1 MNRDP
6 DSLAAE
12 RAIDEVRCGRPI
24 VVALG
29 SSLAIYA
36 AIETMAESTLEFMRR
51 LAGCRWSLI
60 VTPERASA
68 LGLGEMASGAQAI
81 ALDRNTTLAKII
93 ALASFSGI
101 RPDTRVPRSAP
112 SDSAGDLAESAV
124 IGLLKSA
131 WLLPAALRITVS
143 QSRSQRVL
151 DLVAGRVLHQVS
163 ATALAALADG
173 MENHVVQIS
182 EAHVP
187 LADAPDTR
195 LLCFRSAVGSREHL
209 AMVIG
214 DPLMEAGVPVRLH
227 SACLTGDVFGSLR
240 CDCGD
245 QLRQS
250 VAALR
255 QLGGGVL
262 LYLAQEGRGIGL
274 ANKLRAY
281 ALQDRGHDTIDADLQ
296 LGFAP
301 DERRYAVAAAM
312 LRSMGCRRIRLMTN
326 NPDKI
331 EALAKAGISIVERL
345 SLLAPVTPQN
355 RRYMDA
361 KRTRARHLLDPPGGG
376 AA

>member
-24 VVALG
+24 VVALW
-29 SSLAIYA
+29 SSLGIYA
-36 AIETMAESTLEFMRR
+36 SIETMAESTLEFMRG
-51 LAGCRWSLI
+51 LAGGCWSLI

-68 LGLGEMASGAQAI
+68 LGLGQMASGAQAI
-81 ALDRNTTLAKII
+81 ALDRNATLAKIT

-101 RPDTRVPRSAP
+101 RPDTRAPRSAP
-112 SDSAGDLAESAV
+112 SGSAGDLADSAV

-163 ATALAALADG
+163 ATELAALADG

-296 LGFAP
+296 LGFAA

-331 EALAKAGISIVERL
+331 EALAAAGISIVERL
-345 SLLAPVTPQN
+345 SILGPVTSHN

-361 KRTRARHLLDPPGGG
+361 KRTRARHLLDPPGG

>member
-81 ALDRNTTLAKII
+81 ALDRNTTLAKIT

-187 LADAPDTR
+187 LAVEGRREDVAPFR
-195 LLCFRSAVGSREHL
+195 GLLCFRAAVGRGVHL
-209 AMVIG
+209 GMV
-214 DPLMEAGVPVRLH
+214 
-227 SACLTGDVFGSLR
+227 S
-240 CDCGD
+240 
-245 QLRQS
+245 
-250 VAALR
+250 
-255 QLGGGVL
+255 
-262 LYLAQEGRGIGL
+262 GI
-274 ANKLRAY
+274 
-281 ALQDRGHDTIDADLQ
+281 
-296 LGFAP
+296 P
-301 DERRYAVAAAM
+301 
-312 LRSMGCRRIRLMTN
+312 
-326 NPDKI
+326 
-331 EALAKAGISIVERL
+331 
-345 SLLAPVTPQN
+345 
-355 RRYMDA
+355 
-361 KRTRARHLLDPPGGG
+361 
-376 AA
+376 

>member
-1 MNRDP
+1 MNRDQ
-6 DSLAAE
+6 DSLRAE

-24 VVALG
+24 VVASG
-29 SSLAIYA
+29 SSLALYA
-36 AIETMAESTLEFMRR
+36 AVETMAESTLEFMRG
-51 LAGCRWSLI
+51 LAAGCWSLI

-68 LGLGEMASGAQAI
+68 LGLGDIASGAQAVL
-81 ALDRNTTLAKII
+81 LDRDVTLAEMT

-101 RPDTRVPRSAP
+101 PPETPVLRSVL
-112 SDSAGDLAESAV
+112 DSGAGVAGDSAV

-131 WLLPAALRITVS
+131 WLLPAALRITLNR
-143 QSRSQRVL
+143 SRAARAL

-173 MENHVVQIS
+173 MDNHVVQIS
-182 EAHVP
+182 EAQVP

-195 LLCFRSAVGSREHL
+195 LLCFRSAIGSREHL

-214 DPLMEAGVPVRLH
+214 DPSMEAGVPVRLH

-312 LRSMGCRRIRLMTN
+312 LLSMGCRRIRLMTN

-331 EALAKAGISIVERL
+331 EALAAAGISIVERL
-345 SLLAPVTPQN
+345 SILGPVTSHN

-361 KRTRARHLLDPPGGG
+361 KRTRARHLLDPPGG